1 MTGRAVQ
8 VAVCGPGECTPED
21 RDHAHQTGRLLAG
34 HGAVVV
40 CGGLGGVMAAA
51 AAGARA
57 AGGVTVGVLP
67 GADRA
72 AAGPDLTVALPTGL
86 GQARNN
92 VIVNAADAVIVIGGS
107 WGTLSELALAMR
119 RAAVPVVQIGG
130 WRVHD
135 RHGRPLAGVRH
146 AAGPAEA
153 VEATGLFRGP
163 APGGQWAE
171 NPPSTKTD

>member
-1 MTGRAVQ
+1 MTAQHPAQGPGRGRVQ
-8 VAVCGPGECTPED
+8 VAVCGPGECTE
-21 RDHAHQTGRLLAG
+21 RERGHARETGRLLAR

-57 AGGVTVGVLP
+57 AGGTVVGVLP
-67 GADRA
+67 GTDRD

-119 RAAVPVVQIGG
+119 AAVPVVQIGG
-130 WRVHD
+130 WRVLDHD
-135 RHGRPLAGVRH
+135 GRPAPGIVH
-146 AAGPAEA
+146 AADAAEA
-153 VEATGLFRGP
+153 VAATGLFGP
-163 APGGQWAE
+163 PAR
-171 NPPSTKTD
+171 